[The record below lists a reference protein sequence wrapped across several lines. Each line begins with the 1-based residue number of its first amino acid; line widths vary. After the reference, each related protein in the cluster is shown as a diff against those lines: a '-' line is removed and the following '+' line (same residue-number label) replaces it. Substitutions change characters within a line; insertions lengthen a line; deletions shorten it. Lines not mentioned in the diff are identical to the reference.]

1 MVASTQCGSLFAA
14 GEYLRTIIGSGAA
27 DASTRWGTCSDSTA
41 SILRLVTSIELLFEL
56 KLTGVA

>member
-1 MVASTQCGSLFAA
+1 M
-14 GEYLRTIIGSGAA
+14 RTIIGSGAA

-41 SILRLVTSIELLFEL
+41 SRLRLVNAIELLFEL